1 MTYEAAYFLCMIVS
15 TIVEI
20 YLAFDFYKA
29 FHSMRKI
36 FSKILSQVIL
46 GAVIV
51 LVNIF
56 INLHNNSLYNFL
68 GAISLHF
75 LICIILVEGNIWYR
89 VFHWL
94 LLIVVGMSAELIFSL
109 LLQVSTE
116 RATNAIFHNKIVMI
130 SSILAMKLLQFIILT
145 IIKQIS
151 KISVKKVSVKV
162 FASFIIIPI
171 ATFGIMFLIPYIRDV
186 GEKITGWDV
195 ILLLF
200 YILLLAGNISLFYVF
215 TKYNRMLE
223 EKMIQQLSQV
233 RYEERKQSYDKAEL
247 LDEQYKE
254 RIHNI
259 KYYLKQIGIYL
270 EEKQYKEIEEVL
282 SELQIGIHKEEKE
295 LICSNRF
302 LNALLIDYREVAK
315 KRLVQADIF
324 VEAGFKI
331 EFMREI
337 DITSILGNLLD
348 NAMEAAKKCE
358 KGLVSVALYM
368 ENGGSLAVCRIE
380 NNYVGELRNQG
391 TKLLTT
397 KKNNPEWHGI
407 GLKNVKRIVE
417 EYSGYIQ
424 QEYEKG
430 IYVTTVILPVQNSY
444 VH

>member
-200 YILLLAGNISLFYVF
+200 YILLLA
-215 TKYNRMLE
+215 
-223 EKMIQQLSQV
+223 
-233 RYEERKQSYDKAEL
+233 
-247 LDEQYKE
+247 
-254 RIHNI
+254 
-259 KYYLKQIGIYL
+259 
-270 EEKQYKEIEEVL
+270 
-282 SELQIGIHKEEKE
+282 
-295 LICSNRF
+295 
-302 LNALLIDYREVAK
+302 
-315 KRLVQADIF
+315 
-324 VEAGFKI
+324 
-331 EFMREI
+331 
-337 DITSILGNLLD
+337 
-348 NAMEAAKKCE
+348 
-358 KGLVSVALYM
+358 
-368 ENGGSLAVCRIE
+368 
-380 NNYVGELRNQG
+380 
-391 TKLLTT
+391 
-397 KKNNPEWHGI
+397 
-407 GLKNVKRIVE
+407 
-417 EYSGYIQ
+417 
-424 QEYEKG
+424 
-430 IYVTTVILPVQNSY
+430 
-444 VH
+444 